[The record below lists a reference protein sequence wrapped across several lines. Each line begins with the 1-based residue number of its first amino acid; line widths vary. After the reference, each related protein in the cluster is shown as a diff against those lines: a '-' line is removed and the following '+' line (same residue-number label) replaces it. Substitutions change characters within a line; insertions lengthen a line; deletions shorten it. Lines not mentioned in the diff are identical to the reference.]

1 MRALSRAA
9 FLAALFAVTPASA
22 TTFDDVTV
30 EELTRAS
37 DLVVLGRVERVDVF
51 AQGPASQPGI
61 HTRATIRVEETW
73 RGDAQATVEVW
84 AHGGVLGDRMRV
96 VPGQATFRV
105 GELAVLFLFRAGGG
119 LWPTGMG
126 RGKWA
131 LTPGGAVPPAELVQ
145 DGPRPVLS
153 PPALRAR
160 VAATGA
166 PR

>member
-1 MRALSRAA
+1 AMRTTSKAALVALLL
-9 FLAALFAVTPASA
+9 LAASAASA
-22 TTFDDVTV
+22 TTFDDITV

-51 AQGPASQPGI
+51 VQGPGGQPGI

-73 RGDAQATVEVW
+73 RGEAQDIVEVW

-105 GELAVLFLFRAGGG
+105 GERAVLFLFRAGGG

-126 RGKWA
+126 RGKWI
-131 LTPGGAVPPAELVQ
+131 LGPSGSLQIPSTVTGGPTSPLGARRAVEVF
-145 DGPRPVLS
+145 R
-153 PPALRAR
+153 
-160 VAATGA
+160 
-166 PR
+166 